1 MSAPLGDIVT
11 SFVRTNEQATNAA
24 AGEGTHWREKELAV
38 LLTVSPPRS
47 SHTGQQQETCCFQT
61 GQSDPKSNRN
71 EQHNFFFFHLY
82 SYTVKHGCVW

>member
-1 MSAPLGDIVT
+1 MT

-24 AGEGTHWREKELAV
+24 AGEGTHWREQELAV

-71 EQHNFFFFHLY
+71 EQHNFFFSSSVQLY
-82 SYTVKHGCVW
+82 S